1 MNFFTNIKT
10 NIFIVLIISIL
21 FLQFVE
27 NAAKKKNKSLTTTTR
42 SSKKNTSSK
51 RRKTT
56 RGKKENMRKKSHKR
70 RRPSKNKYKK
80 LNFLNVAMP
89 RSRFPFN
96 AANIMFEKTYNIS
109 RREGLDKSDPKLIKK
124 YGRKK

>member
-10 NIFIVLIISIL
+10 NIFIILIISIL

-42 SSKKNTSSK
+42 SSKKNNSSK
-51 RRKTT
+51 ERKTT
-56 RGKKENMRKKSHKR
+56 WRKKANKRKKSHKR
-70 RRPSKNKYKK
+70 RRPYQNKK
-80 LNFLNVAMP
+80 LNNLSLAMV
-89 RSRFPFN
+89 RSQLPFGLTVEL
-96 AANIMFEKTYNIS
+96 AERMYNIS
-109 RREGLDKSDPKLIKK
+109 KRSGLDKSDESKIQK